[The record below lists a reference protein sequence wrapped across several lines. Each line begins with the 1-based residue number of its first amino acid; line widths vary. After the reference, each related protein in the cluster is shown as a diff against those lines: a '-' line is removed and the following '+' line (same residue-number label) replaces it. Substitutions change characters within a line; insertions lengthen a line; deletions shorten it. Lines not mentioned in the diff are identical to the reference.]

1 MLILVRSMRILLS
14 SKYLSV
20 APRAPGSALSERRVT
35 LLGLAGQTFGI
46 KEISDR
52 IWLVFCMHY
61 DRSFFDHEAC
71 RLEPVDNPFEP
82 KVHVPGMDPAG
93 N

>member
-1 MLILVRSMRILLS
+1 
-14 SKYLSV
+14 
-20 APRAPGSALSERRVT
+20 
-35 LLGLAGQTFGI
+35 LAGQTFGI

>member
-1 MLILVRSMRILLS
+1 LF
-14 SKYLSV
+14 
-20 APRAPGSALSERRVT
+20 P
-35 LLGLAGQTFGI
+35 Q
-46 KEISDR
+46 
-52 IWLVFCMHY
+52 HY
-61 DRSFFDHEAC
+61 DRGFFDHEAC